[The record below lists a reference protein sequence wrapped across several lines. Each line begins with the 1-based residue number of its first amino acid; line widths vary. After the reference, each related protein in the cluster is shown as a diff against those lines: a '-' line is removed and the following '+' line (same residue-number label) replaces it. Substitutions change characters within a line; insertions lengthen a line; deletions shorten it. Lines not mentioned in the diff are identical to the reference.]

1 MPNGIVAVC
10 LGTGSVYLVCY
21 SAHWM
26 LNKDKAKCSKFMD
39 EIGGFCFLSM
49 VLAFLTPVLQSLTAT
64 YSSDTVTLLVVSFSI
79 CHLWAYDYERVK
91 SLDIRNQPVVRSP
104 TSLNAIFFAAIVLA
118 SRLTRFTSA
127 FLLLF

>member
-1 MPNGIVAVC
+1 MPNGDVSVC
-10 LGTGSVYLVCY
+10 LGTGSILIVCY
-21 SAHWM
+21 STHWM
-26 LNKDKAKCSKFMD
+26 LNKDKLKCGIFMD
-39 EIGGFCFLSM
+39 EIGGFCFLAM
-49 VLAFLTPVLQSLTAT
+49 ILAFLTPVLQSLTAT

-91 SLDIRNQPVVRSP
+91 SLDIRNQPIVRSP